1 MKNLI
6 QKKEYNVLRI
16 RSIECCKYDQDYAKQ
31 GFMELSKNALE
42 KSDSDSELDPKRY
55 FLP

>member
-1 MKNLI
+1 M
-6 QKKEYNVLRI
+6 YNVLRI

-42 KSDSDSELDPKRY
+42 KSDSDSELDHKRY